1 MEKGFTFLL
10 FGLLLLNSCKESPKE
25 KTEFPANEP
34 ENNKAISNNW
44 ESIEKAFY
52 IEILDGEG
60 LAVIKENAPIKV
72 VADGFQWTEGPLWIE
87 NGKFLL
93 FSDVMANT
101 IYKLDSNDNLSTFL
115 KPSGYTGDG
124 TYSPEPGSNGLILDE
139 NGELILMQHGDRRVA
154 KLNATLK
161 NPKPEFTTLVGDFEG
176 LKLNSPNDGFLDKEG
191 NLYFTD
197 PPYGLPQQ
205 MKDST
210 KELDFQ
216 GVYCLL
222 KTGELK
228 LLDKLSRPNGI
239 TQSPDGKVLYVAVSD
254 PQHAVWYQ
262 YDIKSAGVLEN
273 KKLFY
278 DATEYVNSKPPY
290 GLPDGMKT
298 NSEGYLFASGPD
310 GIWIFS
316 PTAKLIA
323 RIHTG
328 QATSNCAFNTNESKL
343 FITADDYLLVV
354 DME

>member
-1 MEKGFTFLL
+1 MGKGFTFLL
-10 FGLLLLNSCKESPKE
+10 YGLFLLNSCKESSKE
-25 KTEFPANEP
+25 KTDSPTTETINTET
-34 ENNKAISNNW
+34 ISNKWN
-44 ESIEKAFY
+44 SIEKDFY
-52 IEILDGEG
+52 IEILDDEG

-72 VADGFQWTEGPLWIE
+72 VDDGFQWTEGPIWIE

-101 IYKLDSNDNLSTFL
+101 IYKLDSNNILSTFL
-115 KPSGYTGDG
+115 KPSGYTGYG
-124 TYSPEPGSNGLILDE
+124 TYSTEPGSNGLILNK

-154 KLNATLK
+154 RLNTTLK
-161 NPKPEFTTLVGDFEG
+161 NPDPEFTTLVDNYKG
-176 LKLNSPNDGFLDKEG
+176 LKLNSPNDGFLDPEG

-205 MKDST
+205 MNDPT

-262 YDIKSAGVLEN
+262 YDIKSPGVLEN
-273 KKLFY
+273 KKLFF
-278 DATEYVNSKPPY
+278 DATEYINSEPPY

-310 GIWIFS
+310 GIWVFS

-323 RIHTG
+323 RIHTA
-328 QATSNCAFNTNESKL
+328 QATSNCAFNTDETKL
-343 FITADDYLLVV
+343 YITADDYLLVV

>member
-1 MEKGFTFLL
+1 MGKGFTFLL
-10 FGLLLLNSCKESPKE
+10 FSLLLLNSCKESPKE
-25 KTEFPANEP
+25 KTESPTAEEVNTETIY
-34 ENNKAISNNW
+34 NKRH
-44 ESIEKAFY
+44 SIEKNFY
-52 IEILDGEG
+52 VEILDNEG
-60 LAVIKENAPIKV
+60 LAVIKENAPIKI
-72 VADGFQWTEGPLWIE
+72 VADGFQWTEGPIWIE

-101 IYKLDSNDNLSTFL
+101 IYKLDSNHNLSTFL

-139 NGELILMQHGDRRVA
+139 DEKLILMQHGDRRVA
-154 KLNATLK
+154 KLNTTLK
-161 NPKPEFTTLVGDFEG
+161 KPNPEFTTLVDNYKG
-176 LKLNSPNDGFLDKEG
+176 LKLNSPNDGFLDPEG

-205 MKDST
+205 MNDPT

-262 YDIKSAGVLEN
+262 YNIKSPGVLGN

-278 DATEYVNSKPPY
+278 DATEYINSKPPY

-343 FITADDYLLVV
+343 FITADDYLLAV